1 MSFTESM
8 REPEWLDALPV
19 PVIVVGE
26 DGRIVRHNRHWNGRM
41 HCTVGDFF
49 ESAVHHEDKG
59 RWLDLLVSARL
70 MPGAAQTLEL
80 RFIDR
85 ASKLLWG
92 EVSCQCHEGQ
102 LYLTFIDRTASRQQ
116 AIQMQADYR
125 SATDL
130 LHSLPALVYRGRINR
145 EWTMEF
151 ASNGCEALTGYSA
164 QSIRD
169 GINGAYGQLILPAY
183 ADYIWEGV
191 QSALMRKEPYALT
204 YRIRCENGEVKWVLE
219 KGTGIFTDSGE
230 LLGIEGLILET
241 APPSSALWSRE

>member
-70 MPGAAQTLEL
+70 MPGAPQTLEF

-102 LYLTFIDRTASRQQ
+102 FYLTFIDRTASRQQ

-130 LHSLPALVYRGRINR
+130 LHSLPALIYRGRINR

-169 GINGAYGQLILPAY
+169 GINGTYGQLILPEY

-191 QSALMRKEPYALT
+191 QSALMRKAPYALT

-230 LLGIEGLILET
+230 LLGIEGLILEI
-241 APPSSALWSRE
+241 APPSSALRSSE